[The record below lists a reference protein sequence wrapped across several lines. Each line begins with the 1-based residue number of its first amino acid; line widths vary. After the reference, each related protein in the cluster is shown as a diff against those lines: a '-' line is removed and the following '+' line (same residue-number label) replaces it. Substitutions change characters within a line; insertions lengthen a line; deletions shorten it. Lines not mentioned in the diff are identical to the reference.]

1 MARRRWRCAVKRK
14 WWGFRSVAEAPSA
27 TAGGEPAP
35 PVLRCWNCNASL
47 EALPRP
53 ITRHMNCPQC
63 FEDLHCC
70 RLCRHFIDN
79 ATNPCADDRAAPPTH
94 KEGAN
99 FCDFFR
105 PAVGS
110 YRAGANERQAEAK
123 SRLGALF
130 AEPAGESDAEPKA
143 EAPAEDDARRRL
155 DALFR

>member
-1 MARRRWRCAVKRK
+1 MA
-14 WWGFRSVAEAPSA
+14 SA
-27 TAGGEPAP
+27 TADAAAEPAS

-79 ATNPCADDRAAPPTH
+79 ATNPCADDRAEPPVH

-105 PAVGS
+105 PAFGS
-110 YRAGANERQAEAK
+110 YRAGANERQAQAK

-130 AEPAGESDAEPKA
+130 AEPAGESEGEPKDD
-143 EAPAEDDARRRL
+143 APATPEDDARRRL
-155 DALFR
+155 DELFR